1 MKLLV
6 LMLKKLKSET
16 DLNNEVLIGFFE
28 VRKMI
33 EQQNIHEIVMGIKG
47 LDDQLLREFDVFY

>member
-1 MKLLV
+1 
-6 LMLKKLKSET
+6 MLKKLKSET